1 MGVETRQVFDIEIS
15 RVVTE
20 YQADV
25 LENAQGQR
33 FVAQFPEGVTK
44 AVQYGNQIKAHAVYL
59 SQHQL
64 LPYNRVQTYFADQCG
79 IPISEGSLFNFNL
92 QAFKQRKRP

>member
-1 MGVETRQVFDIEIS
+1 
-15 RVVTE
+15 
-20 YQADV
+20 
-25 LENAQGQR
+25 
-33 FVAQFPEGVTK
+33 
-44 AVQYGNQIKAHAVYL
+44 VQYGNQIKAHAVYL

-64 LPYNRVQTYFADQCG
+64 LPYDRVQTYFADQCG